1 MSSATSPLSPPLRAT
16 SAPISTLNLN
26 CIFYFK
32 RIFVEIFF
40 LFKAF
45 SDSTSESLSI
55 NFARNKKA
63 QMAARALF
71 ELVHNYGD
79 NLREVFC

>member
-1 MSSATSPLSPPLRAT
+1 MSSATSPLSPPPRAT

-26 CIFYFK
+26 S
-32 RIFVEIFF
+32 
-40 LFKAF
+40 F
-45 SDSTSESLSI
+45 SDSTAESLSI

-79 NLREVFC
+79 NLREVFLLLNFGDV